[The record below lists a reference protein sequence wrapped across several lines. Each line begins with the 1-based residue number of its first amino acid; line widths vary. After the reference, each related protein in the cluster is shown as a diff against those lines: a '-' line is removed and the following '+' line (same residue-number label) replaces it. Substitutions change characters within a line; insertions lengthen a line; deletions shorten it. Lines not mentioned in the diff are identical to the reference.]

1 MNINFPESFPA
12 GDNLI
17 VRKVAETKG
26 LPHYAIYRVP
36 GEQKILEFRIQP
48 EDIAH
53 REFTLDQGHG
63 YEAILAQSPA
73 LVSYLIDKIYSS
85 H

>member
-1 MNINFPESFPA
+1 MNTNFPESFTV

-17 VRKVAETKG
+17 VRKIAETNG
-26 LPHYAIYRVP
+26 LPRYAIYRLP
-36 GEQKILEFRIQP
+36 EEQKIVEFRIQP

-73 LVSYLIDKIYSS
+73 LVAYLIDRIYGRR
-85 H
+85 